1 MINLK
6 IDAKKNIYRILL
18 QPNRS
23 MTWKNNLIFLLVIF
37 VTCFLIATLFAFA
50 GATLILPFA
59 GLEVLLVVICVYLV
73 ANKSKKNEI
82 LTLTPEKLVVERGS
96 YNSREVIEYIRLWT
110 QVEIEKPIHP
120 WYPLHLVIASKGERV
135 PIGDFLNEE
144 EKLELIDK
152 MEEIILSLRGKELIK
167 D

>member
-1 MINLK
+1 M
-6 IDAKKNIYRILL
+6 
-18 QPNRS
+18 
-23 MTWKNNLIFLLVIF
+23 
-37 VTCFLIATLFAFA
+37 
-50 GATLILPFA
+50 
-59 GLEVLLVVICVYLV
+59 LVVICVYLV

-110 QVEIEKPIHP
+110 QVEIEKTIHP